1 MNWYEQ
7 NYCYDAT
14 NKMQDILQ
22 KVLTQFNNIN
32 AYKQDHRMVKVWL
45 KYVSPDRP
53 SVVPPLTTHLFLPA
67 QVELQPNPLN
77 IFQNLYQRE
86 IGTQLSFFYIAW
98 ANCYLKDNDFK
109 LAESAINW
117 GFQKQAKPLEELQSA
132 QQQVANSYYEF
143 TQRQRPGPYQ
153 IVIQQSPGNPHQ
165 PPLPAQVA
173 TNYQNPSYVRDKRKL
188 EDTFPVHT
196 VGAHQMAGG
205 GGSVKRSRPN
215 EAEYNGQYV
224 PGGSYPNSNHYGQHA
239 KVVYQNY
246 APAQH
251 EPLQQHSPHQQ
262 QQHPPYVQ
270 QHPQMSGV
278 GHENG
283 KNHNNTHQY
292 HQQQQPLQQG
302 SVVYQQPQQQSYVPQ
317 SYQNG
322 HGQTQTASQY
332 HHQQQ
337 PPQVAYQTAYP
348 ASSISNSHQNPTV
361 MSTTATTPGQQPPA
375 NNGYGD
381 LHNSGYGIASSL
393 NYVYED
399 YQQAGGEVVEEVV
412 VEQPQDPATSNGLEA
427 GIQVPENFARSA
439 TNSHNIWRAPLF
451 LEEPYDP
458 NRRPMYIKEQVYPVN
473 GNEASGRC
481 EYEYSFEELRKSTRL
496 ASRGTTSVPTVA
508 EEGDP
513 DTYVEYWTEEVTVQA
528 EDYNSHGNVISGRV
542 VSDSTYGEYV
552 QEHHQGQENVYY
564 HVMEPKERKSKTS
577 SKKKKGKRKK
587 MIVQINDASD
597 EDEEDEED
605 DDTAADDEEY
615 DAVAGGDEETTTIR
629 YTCDQNGL
637 SGAAQPGSGDVR
649 RITIKLRKQITTP
662 SSVATTPKVP
672 FGNGQ
677 NGKSGS
683 NGYGTAAIYKRTAT
697 DADADLL
704 LSLGNGQSGYY
715 QEMKPTAAYNDDSSS
730 YSEYNASYNSSV
742 YLGENSNS
750 GPSTPMHSYQHHRHQ
765 MASVSATSTPQLTP
779 AYRRLTKHR
788 SNVSLMNDDSM
799 SSTMN
804 ENSFFQG
811 ELDEEVKSR
820 RLAKALA
827 TIEEHMAKDSIDP
840 FNAEFCKAL
849 LTKIGFPSA
858 ELCDVYRM
866 VQQPLPKLSNAR
878 QALLGDTYYN
888 VRYLQAP

>member
-1 MNWYEQ
+1 
-7 NYCYDAT
+7 
-14 NKMQDILQ
+14 
-22 KVLTQFNNIN
+22 
-32 AYKQDHRMVKVWL
+32 MVPAETL
-45 KYVSPDRP
+45 HFP
-53 SVVPPLTTHLFLPA
+53 PA

-98 ANCYLKDNDFK
+98 ANCYLKENDFK

-132 QQQVANSYYEF
+132 QQQVASSYFEF

-153 IVIQQSPGNPHQ
+153 IVMQQQSPANPQ

-173 TNYQNPSYVRDKRKL
+173 TNYQRDKRKL

-196 VGAHQMAGG
+196 VGAHQ

-215 EAEYNGQYV
+215 ETDYNGGQYV
-224 PGGSYPNSNHYGQHA
+224 PSGGNYHNSNHYGQPA
-239 KVVYQNY
+239 KVAYQNY
-246 APAQH
+246 AQPQH
-251 EPLQQHSPHQQ
+251 QPLQQHSHQQ
-262 QQHPPYVQ
+262 QQQQHQHQPYVHP
-270 QHPQMSGV
+270 HPQMSGV

-283 KNHNNTHQY
+283 KNPNNPHHY
-292 HQQQQPLQQG
+292 HQQG
-302 SVVYQQPQQQSYVPQ
+302 SVVYQQPHQQQVQQPYPPYQ
-317 SYQNG
+317 SPHQNG
-322 HGQTQTASQY
+322 HGQTQTTSQY
-332 HHQQQ
+332 HHEQTPTVHTQQQ
-337 PPQVAYQTAYP
+337 VVYQP
-348 ASSISNSHQNPTV
+348 VSSISNCHNQSPEV
-361 MSTTATTPGQQPPA
+361 MSTSCSTTATPGQPLA

-381 LHNSGYGIASSL
+381 LHNSGYAIASSL
-393 NYVYED
+393 NYVYDD
-399 YQQAGGEVVEEVV
+399 YHQAGGGVVEEEVV
-412 VEQPQDPATSNGLEA
+412 VEQPQDQATTNGLEV
-427 GIQVPENFARSA
+427 GIQLPENFARSA
-439 TNSHNIWRAPLF
+439 TNSHHICRAPLF
-451 LEEPYDP
+451 LEDDP
-458 NRRPMYIKEQVYPVN
+458 NRRPMYVKEQVYPVL

-481 EYEYSFEELRKSTRL
+481 ENEFSFEELRKNKRL
-496 ASRGTTSVPTVA
+496 ASRATTSGPTLA

-513 DTYVEYWTEEVTVQA
+513 DNYVEYWTEEVTVQA
-528 EDYNSHGNVISGRV
+528 DDFNSHGNVISGRV
-542 VSDSTYGEYV
+542 VSDSAYGEYV
-552 QEHHQGQENVYY
+552 QGQGQENVYY
-564 HVMEPKERKSKTS
+564 HVMEPKERKSKSS

-605 DDTAADDEEY
+605 DDACADDAEY
-615 DAVAGGDEETTTIR
+615 DAVAGCDEETTTIR

-637 SGAAQPGSGDVR
+637 SGTGAQAGSG

-662 SSVATTPKVP
+662 SSVPTTSKVP

-677 NGKSGS
+677 NGKSSSSS
-683 NGYGTAAIYKRTAT
+683 NGFGTAIYKRTAT

-715 QEMKPTAAYNDDSSS
+715 QEMKPTAAYNEDSSS

-750 GPSTPMHSYQHHRHQ
+750 GPSTPSHSYQHHRQQ
-765 MASVSATSTPQLTP
+765 MASVSATSTP

-799 SSTMN
+799 TMN

-827 TIEEHMAKDSIDP
+827 TIEEHLGKSSIDP
-840 FNAEFCKAL
+840 FNAELCKAL

-866 VQQPLPKLSNAR
+866 VQQPLPKLSNAK

-888 VRYLQAP
+888 VEKEVGRGTYGAVYKAVNVYTGATVAIKLQKPANSWELYICNEIKKRITYHDIVSK